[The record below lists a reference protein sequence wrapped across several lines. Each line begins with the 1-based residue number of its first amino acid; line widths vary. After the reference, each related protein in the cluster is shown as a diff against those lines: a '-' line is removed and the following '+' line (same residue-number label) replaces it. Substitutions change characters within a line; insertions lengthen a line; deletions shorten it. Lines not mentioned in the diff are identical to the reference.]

1 MSSSIHDKPGAADGE
16 AAQDEMHL
24 ENMSEE
30 ELIAR
35 MIDVVDNMDMETFD
49 PADLDIYLDAL
60 EKIAPLNLDY
70 DVAAKKAEFWE
81 QHADLIKKAF
91 PNERAPEHTPN
102 NPALKERIR
111 MLLRALFKKDVSE

>member
-111 MLLRALFKKDVSE
+111 MLLRALFKKDASE

>member
-1 MSSSIHDKPGAADGE
+1 MSSSRHEKPGAADGE
-16 AAQDEMHL
+16 AAQDEMHP

-35 MIDVVDNMDMETFD
+35 MVDVVDNMDMETFD

-91 PNERAPEHTPN
+91 PNERAPEHAPN
-102 NPALKERIR
+102 NPALKERLR
-111 MLLRALFKKDVSE
+111 MLLRALFKKDASE